1 MADEMTAF
9 DVLDTISLA
18 WDGKQMYFQEE
29 DGSIYS
35 RYDGFCMTLDDAVTE
50 FANRLA
56 PEDYPFLQ
64 WRDPVKDPPPK
75 GERVLV
81 DVGSFVGEAYMN
93 ASGHWIRYGAID
105 MEMMFNSKVKRWMQM
120 PSGSDGV

>member
-9 DVLDTISLA
+9 DVLDTIALA
-18 WDGKQMYFQEE
+18 WHGKQMYFQQE

-35 RYDGFCMTLDDAVTE
+35 RYDHSYMPLENAVNE
-50 FANRLA
+50 LA
-56 PEDYPFLQ
+56 HQLTAEDSQFLQ

-105 MEMMFNSKVKRWMQM
+105 VEMMFNSKVKRWMQM

>member
-9 DVLDTISLA
+9 DVLDAISLA
-18 WDGKQMYFQEE
+18 WDGKQIYFQQE

-35 RYDGFCMTLDDAVTE
+35 RYDCSCMSLNDAVTE
-50 FANRLA
+50 LANRFNT
-56 PEDYPFLQ
+56 ENSQFLQ

-105 MEMMFNSKVKRWMQM
+105 VEMMFNSKVKRWMQM